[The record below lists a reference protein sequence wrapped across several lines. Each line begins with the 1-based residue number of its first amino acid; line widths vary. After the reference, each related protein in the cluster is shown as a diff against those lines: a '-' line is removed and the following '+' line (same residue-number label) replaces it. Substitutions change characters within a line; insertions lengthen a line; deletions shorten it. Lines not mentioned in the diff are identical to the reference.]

1 MGILELRDIT
11 LELDGKPIL
20 NNLSVDFWE
29 GHVHAL
35 IGPNGAGKSTLA
47 NTIMG
52 LPGYTHHSGDIL
64 LDGESL
70 RGVPV
75 DERARRGI
83 TLAWQEPARFEG
95 LRMDRFIAAGAK
107 VKSREKA
114 KEMLARV
121 GLDPERYIMRKVDK
135 TLSGG
140 ERKRVELASILAME
154 PRLVLMD
161 EPDSG
166 IDVEALQR
174 IFDALADF
182 KAMGTTVI
190 MITHSMAV
198 LEHAEHAFL
207 LCNGRILDKG
217 SVGKISG
224 YFVNNCIPCDHE
236 NVPWRRRSCRHHLL
250 FWPRHVLVV
259 AGDAVVDEIAADL
272 ADRTLVEDAAVAKQE
287 GVLGVLEHRHAV
299 GDHDHRGAHGLEV
312 GEGVEDALQG
322 LDVDA
327 RVGLVHEYQTWF
339 HGQDRGELDPLPLS
353 SRERLVD
360 LAHDVAFRVEPH
372 AAEHLLNLLA
382 RLHLGARGDEA
393 VHAQTLEARRL
404 LPGERDAAPR
414 ALIDGHAAQR
424 LAVEQDVAAVVG
436 VAGEAHDGVGKGG
449 LAGAVGPDERV
460 DVAFPEVDAEPVEYG
475 LAAQLQRDVVQ
486 FKDPHRDSDL
496 SEPARLIDCRPLYR
510 VRCGLCPQ

>member
-1 MGILELRDIT
+1 MGILELHDIT
-11 LELDGKPIL
+11 LELGGKPIL
-20 NNLSVDFWE
+20 NDLSVDFWE

-47 NTIMG
+47 STIMG

-107 VKSREKA
+107 VKSRENV
-114 KEMLARV
+114 ERMLTRV
-121 GLDPERYIMRKVDK
+121 GLDPERYIGRKVDK

-154 PRLVLMD
+154 PRIVLMD

-182 KAMGTTVI
+182 KEMGTTVI

-224 YFVNNCIPCDHE
+224 YFANNCIPCHHE
-236 NVPWRRRSCRHHLL
+236 NMP
-250 FWPRHVLVV
+250 
-259 AGDAVVDEIAADL
+259 
-272 ADRTLVEDAAVAKQE
+272 
-287 GVLGVLEHRHAV
+287 
-299 GDHDHRGAHGLEV
+299 
-312 GEGVEDALQG
+312 
-322 LDVDA
+322 
-327 RVGLVHEYQTWF
+327 
-339 HGQDRGELDPLPLS
+339 
-353 SRERLVD
+353 
-360 LAHDVAFRVEPH
+360 
-372 AAEHLLNLLA
+372 
-382 RLHLGARGDEA
+382 
-393 VHAQTLEARRL
+393 
-404 LPGERDAAPR
+404 AP
-414 ALIDGHAAQR
+414 
-424 LAVEQDVAAVVG
+424 E
-436 VAGEAHDGVGKGG
+436 E
-449 LAGAVGPDERV
+449 EMM
-460 DVAFPEVDAEPVEYG
+460 
-475 LAAQLQRDVVQ
+475 
-486 FKDPHRDSDL
+486 
-496 SEPARLIDCRPLYR
+496 PA
-510 VRCGLCPQ
+510 